1 MNNESNREILE
12 IRVEDIIPN
21 RFQPRLTFD
30 MEALNELANSIKEH
44 GIIQPLVVR
53 RLQDKYEIIAGE
65 RRYKA
70 ATLIGL
76 SKVPCIVMNL
86 NDNESAEV
94 AVIENIQRKE
104 MTPLEEAKSFKKILD
119 KGYLTQEDL
128 AKRMG
133 KSQSSIANK
142 LRLLNL
148 DEMVQDAILNN
159 KISERHARSI
169 LKVENKE
176 DQRKILSE
184 IIEKRL
190 TVRQTDDLIKE
201 RYGGGSLMFNND
213 NMNNTNNNYEPP
225 KMSVPTVNIPIN
237 NVTEDVNPQLN
248 LIHGFNNTQNNNVE
262 ISNSIPSMFNT
273 PQDNINDINN
283 NKPYNSYEENIHS
296 KAQASKE
303 DIQNIINP
311 SVFSN
316 NNPGINKPP
325 VEIDEPKES
334 VLVDI
339 NQIKQNASDI
349 NKVEKKADIDSLMTT
364 NAPKNENKF
373 FVDLN
378 YNGGF
383 VDVNNDREKSK
394 GIVDKINKNIELLNL
409 GDKVHKEQEDLG
421 NAYKITIIIDK

>member
-1 MNNESNREILE
+1 MNEREREIIEVSLD
-12 IRVEDIIPN
+12 DIIPN
-21 RFQPRLTFD
+21 RFQPRLSFD
-30 MEALNELANSIKEH
+30 EQGLNELAESIRQH
-44 GIIQPLVVR
+44 GIIQPLVLR
-53 RLQDKYEIIAGE
+53 KIGDKYEIIAGE

-70 ATLIGL
+70 SYIAGL
-76 SKVPCIVMNL
+76 TKVPAVIIDL

-94 AVIENIQRKE
+94 AIVENIQRKDLS
-104 MTPLEEAKSFKKILD
+104 PIEEAKSYKKLLD
-119 KGYLTQEDL
+119 RGYLTQDQL
-128 AKRMG
+128 ASRMG
-133 KSQSSIANK
+133 KNQSTVSNK

-148 DEMVQDAILNN
+148 DEKVQDALLNN

-213 NMNNTNNNYEPP
+213 NMNNANNNYEPP

-262 ISNSIPSMFNT
+262 NSNPIPSMFNT

-283 NKPYNSYEENIHS
+283 NRPYNSYEENIHS

-349 NKVEKKADIDSLMTT
+349 NKVEEKADIDSLMTT
-364 NAPKNENKF
+364 NTPKNENKF

-378 YNGGF
+378 YNDGF

-394 GIVDKINKNIELLNL
+394 EIVDKINKNIELLNL